1 MQVTVWTTK
10 SCVQC
15 DSTKKQLTKLG
26 VRFDELALEQHP
38 EMLEQFKELGH
49 LSAPIVQAGESI
61 WSGFRFDK
69 IQALA
74 KRLNLENR

>member
-1 MQVTVWTTK
+1 MTIWTTK
-10 SCVQC
+10 ACVQC
-15 DSTKKQLTKLG
+15 ESTKKQLNKLG
-26 VRFDELALEQHP
+26 VRFDELALEQHS
-38 EMLEQFKELGH
+38 EMLEMFKEAGH
-49 LSAPIVQAGESI
+49 LSAPIVQAGDQT